1 MPITKEVS
9 ISQMTIL
16 ADGQIQIQEKTSIIE
31 DGVELSSSFH
41 REVLDP
47 ATDVG
52 NTDSRGKTRDKRI
65 MDLVG
70 LVHTPA
76 VKTKRKAALA
86 AQSNKPV
93 A

>member
-16 ADGQIQIQEKTSIIE
+16 ADGQIQIQEKTTIIE

-47 ATDVG
+47 ANDVTTTDA
-52 NTDSRGKTRDKRI
+52 RGKARDKRV

-70 LVHTPA
+70 FAHTPA
-76 VKTKRKAALA
+76 VKAKRKAALA
-86 AQSNKPV
+86 AQSNNPV
-93 A
+93 T